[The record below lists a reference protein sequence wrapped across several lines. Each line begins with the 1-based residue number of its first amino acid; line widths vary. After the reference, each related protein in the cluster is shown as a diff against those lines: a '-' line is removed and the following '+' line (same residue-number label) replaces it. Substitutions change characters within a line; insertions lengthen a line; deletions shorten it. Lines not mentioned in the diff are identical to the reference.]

1 MMYLLMNTLFF
12 NYWKFRNQ
20 VAKITGPPRFAITG
34 PTVAGRVASQGEN
47 EGKTAR
53 TKESEGEKERNWTCH
68 GIRLGGKSLKLS
80 SRSPPPRSW
89 SPRRNRCGQFHR
101 FFKNYIQF
109 PPKFSSFCTGSTLVY
124 LVFSLWFLVE
134 LNGLFLLLLK
144 PGGLTGLVFV
154 SFLISIGMRN
164 LWNLISALLGKRNL
178 ERWM

>member
-80 SRSPPPRSW
+80 SRSPPPILESSTKPMRTIPS
-89 SPRRNRCGQFHR
+89 
-101 FFKNYIQF
+101 FF
-109 PPKFSSFCTGSTLVY
+109 
-124 LVFSLWFLVE
+124 
-134 LNGLFLLLLK
+134 
-144 PGGLTGLVFV
+144 
-154 SFLISIGMRN
+154 
-164 LWNLISALLGKRNL
+164 
-178 ERWM
+178 